1 MGFDIETLHSIF
13 PCCLGE
19 RLNRNNN
26 LSYPFAQKLFPEC
39 IMFLFL
45 FLFLSNIY
53 FRNKSDKSKDPL
65 ACVASQEF
73 SA

>member
-1 MGFDIETLHSIF
+1 
-13 PCCLGE
+13 
-19 RLNRNNN
+19 
-26 LSYPFAQKLFPEC
+26 
-39 IMFLFL
+39 MFLFL
-45 FLFLSNIY
+45 FLSLSLFNIY